1 MMNLIIGLCVGLA
14 SAIALVVMWR
24 LAEHLRKEMQSR
36 GNQSVEPEKPH
47 RDKSLQ
53 RGDRG

>member
-36 GNQSVEPEKPH
+36 GNQSLEPEKPH